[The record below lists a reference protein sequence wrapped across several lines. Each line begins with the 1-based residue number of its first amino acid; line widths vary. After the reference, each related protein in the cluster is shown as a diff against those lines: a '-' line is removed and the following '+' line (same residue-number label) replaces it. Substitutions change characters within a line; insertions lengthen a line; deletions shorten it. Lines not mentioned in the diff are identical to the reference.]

1 LTFHGTFGHLQPQVT
16 NISHVY
22 YIGRQALQFLTTP
35 EHYFEQIT
43 DFCYAPH
50 FLQVDD
56 CEGGSLKLHY
66 IDEGPKDANVVL
78 MLHGEPSWAYL
89 YRKMID
95 PVLAEGYRVI
105 APDLIGFGKSDKPT
119 ERSDYTYQRHLDW
132 IRQVVIQLNLKD
144 ITLVCQDWGGLLGL
158 RLVAEHAELFA
169 RVLAANTMLPTGD
182 HAASEAFLN
191 WQTFSQQVDVF
202 PVAGIIK
209 GATVTP
215 LSSEVLAAYNAP
227 FPDETYKA
235 GVRQFPLLVPTT
247 PDNPASE
254 ANRLAWKTLQQFNK
268 PFITAFSDSDP
279 VTAGGDRIMQ
289 KLIPGCQGQAH
300 TTIEKGG
307 HFLQEDQGKR
317 LAEVL
322 LTFMNCNSL

>member
-1 LTFHGTFGHLQPQVT
+1 M
-16 NISHVY
+16 
-22 YIGRQALQFLTTP
+22 QFLRTP
-35 EHYFEQIT
+35 EHCFEQIT
-43 DFCYAPH
+43 DFSYAPQY
-50 FLQVDD
+50 LQVDD
-56 CEGGSLKLHY
+56 TEAGSLRLHY
-66 IDEGPKDANVVL
+66 IDEGPNDADIVL
-78 MLHGEPSWAYL
+78 MLHGEPSWGYL
-89 YRKMID
+89 YRKMIN
-95 PVLAEGYRVI
+95 PVVAAGYRVI

-119 ERSDYTYQRHLDW
+119 QRSDYTYQRHLDW
-132 IRQVVIQLNLKD
+132 VRQIVIQLNLKD

-158 RLVAEHAELFA
+158 RLVAEHADLFA

-191 WQTFSQQVDVF
+191 WQTFSQEVEIF

-215 LSSEVLAAYNAP
+215 LSPEVLAAYDAP

-254 ANRLAWKTLQQFNK
+254 ANRLAWQSLQQFTK

-279 VTAGGDRIMQ
+279 ITAGGDKVLQ
-289 KLIPGCQGQAH
+289 KLIPGCKGQAH
-300 TTIEKGG
+300 TTIEQGG
-307 HFLQEDQGKR
+307 HFLQEDQGKQ

-322 LTFMNCNSL
+322 LTFMHANPS

>member
-1 LTFHGTFGHLQPQVT
+1 MTLLVFYNT
-16 NISHVY
+16 NILQIH
-22 YIGRQALQFLTTP
+22 YIERQPLQFLTTP
-35 EHYFEQIT
+35 EHCFEQIT
-43 DFCYAPH
+43 DFRYAAH
-50 FLQVDD
+50 FLHVADNED
-56 CEGGSLKLHY
+56 GLLKLHY
-66 IDEGPKDANVVL
+66 VDEGPRDANVVL

-95 PVLAEGYRVI
+95 PVVAAGYRVI

-132 IRQVVIQLNLKD
+132 VRQVIIQLDLKD

-158 RLVAEHAELFA
+158 RLVAEHPDLFS

-182 HAASEAFLN
+182 HGANEAFLN
-191 WQTFSQQVDVF
+191 WQTFSQEVEVF

-215 LSSEVLAAYNAP
+215 LSPEVLAAYNAP

-235 GVRQFPLLVPTT
+235 GVRQFPLLVPTS
-247 PDNPASE
+247 PDDPASE
-254 ANRLAWKTLQQFNK
+254 ANRLAWQTLQKFNK

-279 VTAGGDRIMQ
+279 VTAGGDKIMQ

-300 TTIEKGG
+300 ITIKQGG
-307 HFLQEDQGKR
+307 HFLQEDQGKQ

-322 LTFMNCNSL
+322 LTFMNANPL

>member
-1 LTFHGTFGHLQPQVT
+1 
-16 NISHVY
+16 
-22 YIGRQALQFLTTP
+22 LQFLTTP
-35 EHYFEQIT
+35 EHCFEQII
-43 DFCYAPH
+43 DFNYSPN

-56 CEGGSLKLHY
+56 SEDSLLKLHY
-66 IDEGPKDANVVL
+66 IDEGPRDANVVL
-78 MLHGEPSWAYL
+78 MLHGEPSWSYL
-89 YRKMID
+89 YRKMIA
-95 PVLAEGYRVI
+95 PVVAAGYRVI

-119 ERSDYTYQRHLDW
+119 QRSDYTYQRHLDW
-132 IRQVVIQLNLKD
+132 VRQVIIQLNLKD
-144 ITLVCQDWGGLLGL
+144 INLVCQDWGGLLGL
-158 RLVAEHAELFA
+158 RLVADHPDLFS

-191 WQTFSQQVDVF
+191 WQTFSQQVEVF

-209 GATVTP
+209 GATVTV
-215 LSSEVLAAYNAP
+215 LSPEVLAAYDAP

-254 ANRLAWKTLQQFNK
+254 ANRLAWHSLQKFNK

-279 VTAGGDRIMQ
+279 VTAGGDKIMQ
-289 KLIPGCQGQAH
+289 KMIPGCQGQAH

-307 HFLQEDQGKR
+307 HFLQEDQGEH

-322 LTFMNCNSL
+322 LTFMNANPL

>member
-132 IRQVVIQLNLKD
+132 IRQVVIQLNLKN

-158 RLVAEHAELFA
+158 RLVAEHVELFA

-209 GATVTP
+209 GATVMP

-279 VTAGGDRIMQ
+279 VTAGGDKIMQ

-322 LTFMNCNSL
+322 LTFMNSNSL

>member
-1 LTFHGTFGHLQPQVT
+1 MALLVF
-16 NISHVY
+16 
-22 YIGRQALQFLTTP
+22 YITIDLHIHHKKRRTLEFLTTP
-35 EHYFEQIT
+35 EHCFEQIA
-43 DFCYAPH
+43 DFHYSPN

-56 CEGGSLKLHY
+56 TEGGSLKLHY
-66 IDEGPKDANVVL
+66 IDEGPKDGNVVL
-78 MLHGEPSWAYL
+78 MLHGEPSWSYL

-95 PVLAEGYRVI
+95 PVVAAGYRVI

-119 ERSDYTYQRHLDW
+119 ERNDYTFQRHLDW
-132 IRQVVIQLNLKD
+132 VRQVIIQLNLQD

-158 RLVAEHAELFA
+158 RLVAEHTDLFA

-182 HAASEAFLN
+182 HAPSEAFLQ

-215 LSSEVLAAYNAP
+215 LSSEVLAAYDAP

-247 PDNPASE
+247 PEDPASE
-254 ANRLAWKTLQQFNK
+254 ANRRAWQTLQKFTK

-279 VTAGGDRIMQ
+279 VTAGGDKIMQ

-300 TTIEKGG
+300 TTIEQGG
-307 HFLQEDQGKR
+307 HFLQEDQGEQ

-322 LTFMNCNSL
+322 LSFMNANPL